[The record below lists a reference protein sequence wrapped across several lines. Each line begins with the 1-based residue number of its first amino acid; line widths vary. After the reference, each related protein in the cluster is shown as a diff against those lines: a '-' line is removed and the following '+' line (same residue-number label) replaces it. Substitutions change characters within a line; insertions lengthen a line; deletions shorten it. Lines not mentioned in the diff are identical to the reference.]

1 MFITRELHIKGMVCR
16 RCIRVVKIELHH
28 LGAETVSV
36 ELGKAI
42 IKYPTDTIITDE
54 SIIDMLIKNDLQLLN
69 DEESKLIEKIKITLI
84 QLVEELPIIIKI
96 NISQLLSEKLGKE
109 YSSLSKLFSR
119 VLGVTIEKYFIHL
132 KIEKTKELIQDAE
145 NNFSEIAYDLGYSS
159 VNHLSNQFRQTIG
172 MSMSEYKKMS
182 AWNRVSLDKIL

>member
-1 MFITRELHIKGMVCR
+1 MYITRELHIKGMVCR
-16 RCIRVVKIELHH
+16 RCIRVVKSELHH

-42 IKYPTDTIITDE
+42 IKYPTDAIITDE
-54 SIIDMLIKNDLQLLN
+54 SIIDMLVKNDLQLLN

-132 KIEKTKELIQDAE
+132 KIEKTKELIQDGE
-145 NNFSEIAYDLGYSS
+145 WNFSEIAYDLGYSS
-159 VNHLSNQFRQTIG
+159 VNHLSNQFRQTTG

-182 AWNRVSLDKIL
+182 AWNRISLDKIL